1 MLPHP
6 NQGCIEYLIQN
17 VIDAGIVSS
26 REEFAKMVR
35 CSVNELKGYSYVD
48 EDFGKK
54 LKKIIPGYNV
64 GWWMK
69 GNKSKS
75 YLTEDEQKT
84 ADMLH
89 SSFKSRL
96 AQTIKY
102 SKECGYFSSEKDF
115 GEEFIKPIKTIQKDF
130 EEVYKTIACLK
141 NRIPHLNEK
150 WLLFGEGDMFEID
163 EEIIDK

>member
-17 VIDAGIVSS
+17 VIEAGITSS
-26 REEFAKMVR
+26 REEFAKMVH
-35 CSVNELKGYSYVD
+35 SSINELKGFDYAD
-48 EDFGKK
+48 EYFCIK

-69 GNKSKS
+69 GNKSKC
-75 YLTEDEQKT
+75 YLTEDEQKI
-84 ADMLH
+84 ADMLQ

-96 AQTIKY
+96 AQTIKH

-115 GEEFIKPIKTIQKDF
+115 GEEFIKPIKTIHKDF